1 MSEPMLELRGVG
13 ASYGA
18 IQALHDVSLKVER
31 GAIVALQE
39 RKDGSA
45 LTALVST
52 DGLAWNAKPVAI
64 PDYRAGMRV
73 ALTSVAVE
81 GDHLLLLVALT
92 GPTAK
97 RTVVVPYAP
106 PR

>member
-1 MSEPMLELRGVG
+1 
-13 ASYGA
+13 
-18 IQALHDVSLKVER
+18 
-31 GAIVALQE
+31 
-39 RKDGSA
+39 
-45 LTALVST
+45 
-52 DGLAWNAKPVAI
+52 
-64 PDYRAGMRV
+64 MRV